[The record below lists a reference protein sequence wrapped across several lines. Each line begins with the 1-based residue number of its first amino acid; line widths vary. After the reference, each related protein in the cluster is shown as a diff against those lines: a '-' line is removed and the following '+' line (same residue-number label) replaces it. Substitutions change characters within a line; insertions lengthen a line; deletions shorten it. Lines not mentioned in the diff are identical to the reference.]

1 MEIIL
6 IKADPIIV
14 LRLRFSKSSNC
25 PNKVIKLS
33 EHRGHFINIH
43 LYVCAGVRVRVVYW
57 LVFGEKRSLSGFF
70 VGDAVFNFS
79 YFHFHV
85 KDYCVCVC
93 VCAGAAGG
101 RTRRSSK
108 HEPPTGVVSSIL
120 CSRRNRNHKHE
131 RALTNT

>member
-93 VCAGAAGG
+93 
-101 RTRRSSK
+101 RSS
-108 HEPPTGVVSSIL
+108 
-120 CSRRNRNHKHE
+120 RREDEEKQ
-131 RALTNT
+131 